1 MFPRGAS
8 QNFSKGSCIVVVS
21 IHLKEIRGDKN
32 YFGVN
37 DPLRK
42 YNSVTS
48 LHKTVQFP
56 HYPTTT
62 NGSMITFVPTKL
74 PCWSQPAFCLP
85 VCFAPECKTRIIRLA
100 FQRVLQSKQNSGCIS
115 LRKHFYHH
123 FWNNI
128 EVTISL
134 ETFNSKYPAFPG
146 R

>member
-1 MFPRGAS
+1 MFPEEQTQILRKVAVLWSLAS
-8 QNFSKGSCIVVVS
+8 TW
-21 IHLKEIRGDKN
+21 KE
-32 YFGVN
+32 GVGIKIILGKMN
-37 DPLRK
+37 PFRK
-42 YNSVTS
+42 YNSVPS

-62 NGSMITFVPTKL
+62 NSTMIAFVPTKL

-134 ETFNSKYPAFPG
+134 ET
-146 R
+146 